1 MKPNTVQK
9 MLSPE
14 ETSLLQD
21 VMAGLNVLL
30 ASNNAGSVEETT
42 EGTGAQTVAMG
53 EGMTPEEEANK
64 QEANPDDMETSDD
77 YDEAKKSNDGPTANP
92 QDKAEERVEDGT
104 DLTDANVS
112 TLAKAL
118 MSLAGKKAPVKKSA
132 EQNAADVL
140 VKALQPVMSR
150 MSTIEKD
157 MNAMLEA
164 LGFSEAMDS
173 VEKTENPINVVQ
185 KSAQGKF
192 SNASPVTN
200 PDTMDLIKMI
210 AASVAQEVTKGQGI
224 HDENI
229 PRPNYSN
236 PRTEAHKAL
245 GKAVHDVF
253 KGA

>member
-1 MKPNTVQK
+1 MKNSVQK

-30 ASNNAGSVEETT
+30 SSNNAGSTEEAV
-42 EGTGAQTVAMG
+42 EGTGAQTVEMEGDSDPEMEAEKQTG
-53 EGMTPEEEANK
+53 E
-64 QEANPDDMETSDD
+64 METSENA
-77 YDEAKKSNDGPTANP
+77 DEAQKSNDGPTANP

-140 VKALQPVMSR
+140 VKALQPVVGR
-150 MSTIEKD
+150 LNQVEKD

-173 VEKTENPINVVQ
+173 IEKSENPINVVQ
-185 KSAQGKF
+185 KSAQGRMA
-192 SNASPVTN
+192 SSSPVTN
-200 PDTMDLIKMI
+200 PDTMDLIKMV
-210 AASVAQEVTKGQGI
+210 ATAVAQEVTKGQAV
-224 HDENI
+224 DDNT
-229 PRPNYSN
+229 PKPNYSN

-245 GKAVHDVF
+245 GTAIHDVF